1 MYYQCT
7 FRVFYVQLPTLP
19 ESGSDQLHILHFLCT
34 HSFLLIFLYNFSCF
48 YLKHPLDR
56 QMFTN
61 KFIQTCTGNDRL
73 RILDTSSKYVLRL
86 LSSSDKTSSS
96 SRIGDSFIT
105 SLINWICA
113 SFKESAAVRCCPWEP
128 YLRISI
134 PFTIKLISS
143 LCGPTVVVEYF
154 KSFVS
159 SLQVPLN
166 NYHTLHRSHIP
177 VKFFFPA
184 S

>member
-1 MYYQCT
+1 MIVC
-7 FRVFYVQLPTLP
+7 VSL
-19 ESGSDQLHILHFLCT
+19 IL
-34 HSFLLIFLYNFSCF
+34 
-48 YLKHPLDR
+48 
-56 QMFTN
+56 
-61 KFIQTCTGNDRL
+61 
-73 RILDTSSKYVLRL
+73 SSKYVLRL

-154 KSFVS
+154 KSFCLFFAS
-159 SLQVPLN
+159 SV
-166 NYHTLHRSHIP
+166 NYHTLHRGHIP
-177 VKFFFPA
+177 VKFFLSRQLIYCESFDKLYPNV
-184 S
+184 

>member
-1 MYYQCT
+1 MIVC
-7 FRVFYVQLPTLP
+7 VSL
-19 ESGSDQLHILHFLCT
+19 IL
-34 HSFLLIFLYNFSCF
+34 
-48 YLKHPLDR
+48 
-56 QMFTN
+56 
-61 KFIQTCTGNDRL
+61 
-73 RILDTSSKYVLRL
+73 SSKYVLRL

-166 NYHTLHRSHIP
+166 NYHTLHRGHIP
-177 VKFFFPA
+177 VKFFLSRQLIYCESFDKLHPNV
-184 S
+184 